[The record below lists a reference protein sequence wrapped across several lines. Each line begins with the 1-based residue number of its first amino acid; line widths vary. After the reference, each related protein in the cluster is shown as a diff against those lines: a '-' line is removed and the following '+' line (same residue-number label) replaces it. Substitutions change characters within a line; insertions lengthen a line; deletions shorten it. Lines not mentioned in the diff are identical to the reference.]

1 MTGTETST
9 DSISDDLSA
18 AFSTESPSAEVAQ
31 PADATAQAHPVSGE
45 AIAALEPPKHWN
57 EGDRGLFSKA
67 PREIQQRWIDRE
79 KEQQKGL
86 DTKFQEIAGFRREKE
101 QLDELLTPYT
111 RDLEL
116 QGISRPQFIGSLVG
130 AHKFLLE
137 NPPEAIKWLAQQ
149 YGVDLTSLTETASPN
164 PQLDKL
170 NQGFQSLDKR
180 LNGFLTAQQQA
191 EHKANFDK
199 VTSFAEAKD
208 EKGQPLH
215 PFFDEVAADV
225 LALMKSGIRDL
236 DAAYLKAVRMNDE
249 VFAKVQ
255 ASKAAQTEV
264 ESRKRQQAEIDKA
277 KRAGVTSQAREATN
291 GSTRPSTLKE
301 DLEAGFASWAT

>member
-9 DSISDDLSA
+9 DSIESELSA
-18 AFSTESPSAEVAQ
+18 AFGTESPSAESAQ
-31 PADATAQAHPVSGE
+31 AADATAQSQTVSGE
-45 AIAALEPPKHWN
+45 ALTALEAPKHWN
-57 EGDRGLFSKA
+57 EGDRGLFGKA

-86 DTKFQEIAGFRREKE
+86 DGKFQEIAGFRREKE
-101 QLDELLTPYT
+101 QLDEMLAPYA

-137 NPPEAIKWLAQQ
+137 NPPEALKWLAQQ
-149 YGVDLTSLTETASPN
+149 YGVDLATLTEQSAPD
-164 PQLDKL
+164 PQLAKL
-170 NQGFQSLDKR
+170 NKGFQSIEQR
-180 LNGFLTAQQQA
+180 LNGFVTAQQQA
-191 EHKANFDK
+191 EHQANFSK

-215 PFFDEVAADV
+215 PYFDEVASDV

-236 DAAYLKAVRMNDE
+236 DTAYTKAVRMNDE

-255 ASKAAQTEV
+255 AGKAVQSETD
-264 ESRKRQQAEIDKA
+264 KRRQQQAEIDKA
-277 KRAGVTSQAREATN
+277 KRAGVTSVAREAAN
-291 GSTRPSTLKE
+291 GATRPSTLKE
-301 DLEAGFASWAT
+301 DLEAGFANWAT